1 MDDAIHGVILCLVD
15 NAVRFVN
22 IYQLDTDLPSGYCY
36 LPFEN
41 GYWTWYVLVCIKIR
55 IWRTGQHIPTQISGG
70 SSSPPPP
77 PLVILTPDPPGLRAP
92 NHQISCLL
100 LRSPTLWLWQRKLAA
115 YRAVFAGCAC
125 THNWE
130 ILQIYMS
137 HQLPTDRQLTS
148 HNPVYLVSSTHVKR
162 IMKIIESKHW
172 SYFGQRE
179 LDWIFF

>member
-77 PLVILTPDPPGLRAP
+77 PPRLSWPPILPVSGPPTTRFHVCYSEALPCDCGKESLLP
-92 NHQISCLL
+92 IVQCLQAVHVHTTG
-100 LRSPTLWLWQRKLAA
+100 RSYK
-115 YRAVFAGCAC
+115 YK
-125 THNWE
+125 
-130 ILQIYMS
+130 S
-137 HQLPTDRQLTS
+137 HQLPSDRHLTS
-148 HNPVYLVSSTHVKR
+148 HNPVCVVSSTHVKR
-162 IMKIIESKHW
+162 IMKTI
-172 SYFGQRE
+172 
-179 LDWIFF
+179 